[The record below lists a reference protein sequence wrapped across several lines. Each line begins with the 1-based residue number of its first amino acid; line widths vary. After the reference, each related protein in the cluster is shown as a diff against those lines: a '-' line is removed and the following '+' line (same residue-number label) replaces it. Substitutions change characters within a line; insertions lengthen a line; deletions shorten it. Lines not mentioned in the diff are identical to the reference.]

1 MAAST
6 RKNPLLWGRENIFVT
21 QHGIAHAIYALT
33 GLPYGFALKED
44 KVAARAAHQALYQR
58 LHGEYTI
65 YSLIADTDPLS
76 IIKSMT
82 EGIHLP
88 DSPGWVNETN
98 RMMEKLENNPSGER
112 LYFITFPLSTWSQ
125 PVNRVKDSIWAAHQ
139 PVQSHLG
146 LPVVPPPDE
155 MFSRWKRRARELS
168 MRIPAAFN
176 PVPVSMK
183 ALQWIWDHA
192 QMRGIGTEDP
202 YPADARITAQNRAD
216 GWVNLRSL
224 PEPLLD
230 EGGMSDVDGVSG
242 RVEAFKRRYVKVEH
256 PMGAPTYQSQMIMS
270 ATPVGGFVFPGGEF
284 LEAVNKLPV
293 DCEFVLRV
301 KVQSKHK
308 ANQDS
313 ARSESNI
320 EDQLFQQDGSGK
332 RISGG
337 LSKLAQASKLLEEFV
352 DNLNAS
358 EHEVKVS
365 ASIIFSVSG
374 PTPELVEAQANE
386 VQTYYG
392 GSEFVLDAPVGDQRS
407 LWWDMLPGT
416 MASSITNELTQVT
429 TGYDFSIG
437 VPLVETQLGETH
449 GFLIGENLSSGRNTP
464 VFMDPG
470 ANTAAD
476 FSGSFGAVGDLG
488 SGKSAFLKT
497 VAAHTINRGG
507 QVIAVDNS
515 ENQEWAALA
524 QAMTNAVVMDFENP
538 QYSLDPLRAS
548 ASTAEAKKQVMDLF
562 SMLFAMDSVSRIG
575 LTVSSILNEE
585 KNPFF
590 DEVTSMSKLRDA
602 LALGRGVPEHLV
614 QDAQNAALMLDTVA
628 DNNYARYL
636 FDESLPV
643 LDASAP
649 AIIFATH
656 GLDLPSQSELST
668 AQMRQQMTLTKKIGY
683 TTYGH
688 IAALSYEAATSDE
701 SRDSLFLV
709 DEAAHLTAS
718 PEACHRIE
726 EFIRRG
732 RKHRAAIGL
741 GSHSAED
748 FGTEVIQALI
758 PHRFLFR
765 TTDAKLANVNLSW
778 LQEGYDVPE
787 YRELLA
793 GLSPKDD
800 IERRGECIYRDIRSR
815 IGKVKIQLPLDPKTR
830 KATLTTPPSKK
841 KTSQV
846 FGDRQQV
853 RQDVSSLVGAS

>member
-44 KVAARAAHQALYQR
+44 KIAARAAHQSLYQR

-88 DSPGWVNETN
+88 DYPGWVNETKLT
-98 RMMEKLENNPSGER
+98 MEKLENSPSGER
-112 LYFITFPLSTWSQ
+112 MFFITFPLSTWSQ
-125 PVNRVKDSIWAAHQ
+125 PVNRVKDSVWAAHQ

-146 LPVVPPPDE
+146 LPVVPPSDE
-155 MFSRWKRRARELS
+155 MFGRWKRRARELS
-168 MRIPAAFN
+168 MRIPVAFN

-183 ALQWIWDHA
+183 AVQWIWDHA

-202 YPADARITAQNRAD
+202 YPMDARITAENRAD

-256 PMGAPTYQSQMIMS
+256 PLGAPTYQTQMIMS

-320 EDQLFQQDGSGK
+320 EDQLFQQDGSGN

-337 LSKLAQASKLLEEFV
+337 LSQLAQASKLLEEFV
-352 DNLNAS
+352 ESLNAS
-358 EHEVKVS
+358 EREVKVS
-365 ASIIFSVSG
+365 ASMIFSVSG

-386 VQTYYG
+386 VQTFFG

-416 MASSITNELTQVT
+416 MASSITNELTQIT

-437 VPLVETQLGETH
+437 VPLVETQLGENH

-464 VFMDPG
+464 VFMSPG
-470 ANTAAD
+470 GNAEANR
-476 FSGSFGAVGDLG
+476 SGSFGAVGDLG

-515 ENQEWAALA
+515 ENQEWAKLA
-524 QAMTNAVVMDFENP
+524 KAMTEVVVLDFENP
-538 QYSLDPLRAS
+538 QYSLDPIRNS
-548 ASTAEAKKQVMDLF
+548 DSPEEAAQQVMDLL
-562 SMLFAMDSVSRIG
+562 SMLFGLNAFTPVGAAIDSV
-575 LTVSSILNEE
+575 LNPETNPHFEE
-585 KNPFF
+585 I
-590 DEVTSMSKLRDA
+590 TSMSKLRDA
-602 LALGRGVPEHLV
+602 LAEGRGVPDNLIEG
-614 QDAQNAALMLDTVA
+614 AQEAAVKIDILSRKRHM
-628 DNNYARYL
+628 RYL
-636 FDESLPV
+636 FDDSLPV
-643 LDASAP
+643 LDLDAP

-656 GLDLPSQSELST
+656 GMDLPSENDLST
-668 AQMRQQMTLTKKIGY
+668 AEMRAQMTLTKKIGY
-683 TTYGH
+683 ATYGH
-688 IAALSYEAATSDE
+688 IAAISYQLATHDDSRE
-701 SRDSLFLV
+701 SIFIV

-718 PEACHRIE
+718 PEACHRVE
-726 EFIRRG
+726 QFISRG
-732 RKHRAAIGL
+732 RKHKAAIGL
-741 GSHSAED
+741 GSHSALD
-748 FGTEVIQALI
+748 FGSAKLRSLI
-758 PHRFLFR
+758 LHRFLFR
-765 TTDAKLANVNLSW
+765 TADQDLANVNLSW
-778 LQEGYDVPE
+778 LQKGYDTAE
-787 YRELLA
+787 YRDLLA
-793 GLSPKDD
+793 GLSPDEEE
-800 IERRGECIYRDIRSR
+800 ERRGECIYRDVQSR
-815 IGKVKIQLPLDPKTR
+815 IGKIKIQLPLDPKTR
-830 KATLTTPPSKK
+830 QATLTTPPSTRKK
-841 KTSQV
+841 KQQV
-846 FGDRQQV
+846 FADR
-853 RQDVSSLVGAS
+853 SLVEA